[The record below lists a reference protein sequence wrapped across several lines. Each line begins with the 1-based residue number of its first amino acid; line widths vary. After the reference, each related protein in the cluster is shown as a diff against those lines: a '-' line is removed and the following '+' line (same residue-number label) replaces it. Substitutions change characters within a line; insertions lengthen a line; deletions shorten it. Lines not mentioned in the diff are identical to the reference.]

1 MSLIVE
7 SSQTF
12 VAHIVAQRGPSGE
25 HSPEGQDIWH
35 AEAMND
41 GTSSTPAGRTAAP
54 VRQVAHLDDTD
65 LALIDA
71 LRADG
76 RLSVRALADQ
86 AHISRANAYARLE
99 RLQRDG
105 VITGFTVTVDPDRM
119 GLATAAFVSVS
130 IEQDSWRR
138 VAQALSAI
146 PGVDRVALVGA
157 EFDILVQV
165 RAHDNH
171 ELRDVVLGQI
181 QAVPGVRATRTWLIF
196 DEWTTA

>member
-1 MSLIVE
+1 
-7 SSQTF
+7 
-12 VAHIVAQRGPSGE
+12 
-25 HSPEGQDIWH
+25 
-35 AEAMND
+35 MND
-41 GTSSTPAGRTAAP
+41 STTSPPVRTVGAPA
-54 VRQVAHLDDTD
+54 RQVASLDETD
-65 LALIDA
+65 LSIVDA
-71 LRADG
+71 LRLDG
-76 RLSVRALADQ
+76 RLSVRALAEQ
-86 AHISRANAYARLE
+86 VHISRANAYARLE

-105 VITGFTVTVDPDRM
+105 VITGFTVTTDPDRM

-138 VAQALSAI
+138 VATALSSI
-146 PGVDRVALVGA
+146 PGVERVALVGA

-196 DEWTTA
+196 DEWATT

>member
-1 MSLIVE
+1 MNEGTTSTP
-7 SSQTF
+7 QRR
-12 VAHIVAQRGPSGE
+12 VAAQGRRVAQ
-25 HSPEGQDIWH
+25 
-35 AEAMND
+35 
-41 GTSSTPAGRTAAP
+41 
-54 VRQVAHLDDTD
+54 LDETD
-65 LALIDA
+65 LSIVDA

-76 RLSVRALADQ
+76 RLSVRALAEQ
-86 AHISRANAYARLE
+86 THISRANAYARLE

-119 GLATAAFVSVS
+119 GLATSAFVSVS

-138 VAQALSAI
+138 VAQGLSEI
-146 PGVDRVALVGA
+146 PGVQRVALVGA

-181 QAVPGVRATRTWLIF
+181 QAVAGVRATRTWLIF
-196 DEWTTA
+196 DEWETA

>member
-1 MSLIVE
+1 
-7 SSQTF
+7 
-12 VAHIVAQRGPSGE
+12 
-25 HSPEGQDIWH
+25 
-35 AEAMND
+35 MND
-41 GTSSTPAGRTAAP
+41 DISSAVTRRTAAAA
-54 VRQVAHLDDTD
+54 RQVAQLDETD
-65 LALIDA
+65 LALIAA

-119 GLATAAFVSVS
+119 GLATSAFVSVS

-138 VAQALSAI
+138 VAKALSAI
-146 PGVDRVALVGA
+146 PGVERVALVGA

-196 DEWTTA
+196 DEWST